1 MLPEYLKEICIEL
14 ESMIELQSLSFRKNV
29 LRENPNS
36 NEWNEVNPNRRNKSE
51 SMLFAEALANLVKTA
66 QALVHLDISGMFLGD
81 EKTRTILCDGVA
93 ESKTMAA
100 VHFADNQLTH
110 WTRIQIYHQMTRPR
124 DKSDLQFYNESPVH
138 GQTFGRN
145 D

>member
-51 SMLFAEALANLVKTA
+51 KLRCE
-66 QALVHLDISGMFLGD
+66 
-81 EKTRTILCDGVA
+81 R
-93 ESKTMAA
+93 
-100 VHFADNQLTH
+100 
-110 WTRIQIYHQMTRPR
+110 R
-124 DKSDLQFYNESPVH
+124 D
-138 GQTFGRN
+138 
-145 D
+145 